1 MRSVPLSRLNGVTK
15 IFRARTEIEKIAVAR
30 GRHRIHLID
39 LDIGGSS
46 REKETTRSDVRR
58 PINERRVAQRG
69 KDEGVKEKG
78 VRSGERWRRRRRR
91 RRKRW
96 MRMRRGRRDRMRW
109 RKRWRRRTVGRT
121 DGRTDGW
128 TDGSRGEKRA
138 KSIDTSSRVRG
149 EAHFAHRA
157 QTTHRGEAN
166 PCAPLPLEPVTRTI
180 NFHLLP
186 SRLGL
191 SRKDVRVVQRERV
204 RERERETERE
214 REKEKE
220 V

>member
-1 MRSVPLSRLNGVTK
+1 M
-15 IFRARTEIEKIAVAR
+15 EEEEEEEE
-30 GRHRIHLID
+30 D
-39 LDIGGSS
+39 
-46 REKETTRSDVRR
+46 
-58 PINERRVAQRG
+58 
-69 KDEGVKEKG
+69 
-78 VRSGERWRRRRRR
+78 
-91 RRKRW
+91 
-96 MRMRRGRRDRMRW
+96 
-109 RKRWRRRTVGRT
+109 GRT

-204 RERERETERE
+204 RGRERETERE
-214 REKEKE
+214 RGRRKKRFNRGDATRSTL
-220 V
+220 VCVSGCVRARYVTRSPVPDVTVAIVPRKRCACTG

>member
-109 RKRWRRRTVGRT
+109 RKRWRRRRKRRRTVGRT
-121 DGRTDGW
+121 DGRTDGR
-128 TDGSRGEKRA
+128 TVRGGRRGQNRSTRPLGYA
-138 KSIDTSSRVRG
+138 ARRTLRTAHRQHTVARQTRVLLCHSSR
-149 EAHFAHRA
+149 
-157 QTTHRGEAN
+157 
-166 PCAPLPLEPVTRTI
+166 
-180 NFHLLP
+180 
-186 SRLGL
+186 
-191 SRKDVRVVQRERV
+191 
-204 RERERETERE
+204 
-214 REKEKE
+214 
-220 V
+220 